1 MQNTFDKNEL
11 NAHVNVSVR
20 LLYQRRRLKM
30 KKTNIAEIK
39 RENKHENKSKQ
50 TEPKY
55 AEASIYHFFKKNFKQ
70 FTESRNNAL

>member
-30 KKTNIAEIK
+30 KKRNIAEIK
-39 RENKHENKSKQ
+39 RENKLNQTMLKRAITVFSK
-50 TEPKY
+50 KI
-55 AEASIYHFFKKNFKQ
+55 S
-70 FTESRNNAL
+70 NNLQRVETMRYKVTL